1 MDANCVDPPV
11 AMVAASPSQLTEAL
25 VLTLTAQGFD
35 VHLPAGLIPGEMH
48 PPDRSHLFPVPAD
61 PARSTGDIGA
71 EALLDS
77 VARTRRPL
85 AVAVL
90 DDGEATA
97 GSLGASV
104 RAVMKGWAGGHLLL
118 IATTVSTSDRAARRA
133 PLRARWHSV
142 RHRAFMPA
150 GRPRRGAAAL
160 HTSLTVLRLP
170 PWPAVE
176 PVAVAVAHRAGPPTT
191 QSPLNAL
198 KVAQAGVLATR
209 GAPGHAEA
217 GVPLRQVV

>member
-1 MDANCVDPPV
+1 M
-11 AMVAASPSQLTEAL
+11 
-25 VLTLTAQGFD
+25 LTLTEQGFD

-48 PPDRSHLFPVPAD
+48 PHDRSHLFPVPAGA
-61 PARSTGDIGA
+61 ARSASDIGA
-71 EALLDS
+71 EALLES

-85 AVAVL
+85 AIAVL
-90 DDGEATA
+90 DDGEAVA

-104 RAVMKGWAGGHLLL
+104 RAFMEGWAGGHLLL
-118 IATTVSTSDRAARRA
+118 IATTVSTSDRAARRP
-133 PLRARWHSV
+133 PLRAKWLSV
-142 RHRAFMPA
+142 QRPAFTPT
-150 GRPRRGAAAL
+150 GRPRRGAATL
-160 HTSLTVLRLP
+160 HTSLTVQRLP

-191 QSPLNAL
+191 QSPQNAL

-217 GVPLRQVV
+217 GVRLRQVVWRRPTHSG